1 MGINM
6 GSKNSYEDI
15 MEIAILGVWL
25 CYDFGF
31 WKWRIDIQFIAVEWY
46 EMTYRRTKQTVQ
58 CTLWLFNVAIENGS
72 SIDGLPIKN
81 GDFPWLC

>member
-1 MGINM
+1 
-6 GSKNSYEDI
+6 
-15 MEIAILGVWL
+15 
-25 CYDFGF
+25 
-31 WKWRIDIQFIAVEWY
+31 
-46 EMTYRRTKQTVQ
+46 MTYRRTKQTVQ

>member
-1 MGINM
+1 VGGLEKILGTWGLLMGINM

-31 WKWRIDIQFIAVEWY
+31 WKWRIDIQFIAVE
-46 EMTYRRTKQTVQ
+46 
-58 CTLWLFNVAIENGS
+58 
-72 SIDGLPIKN
+72 
-81 GDFPWLC
+81 